1 VFEEKSMNKNGIR
14 VAVILGSVRP
24 DNYTARAAALVID
37 ELRSREIH
45 VDVIDPRAITLPLP
59 GTGTSPDAEAMQQTV
74 RDATALVMCTPEY
87 HGGLSSV
94 IKLMIENMGFP
105 SAMSGK
111 PAALLGVAAGRIG
124 AIKSL
129 EMLRSICSHV
139 GCHVLPAPVSVA
151 RVQEKFD
158 DDGSVLDPAVEK
170 SVRSLAT
177 NILDYLDRHVCPLIT
192 LEAMVREV
200 APA

>member
-1 VFEEKSMNKNGIR
+1 MSI
-14 VAVILGSVRP
+14 
-24 DNYTARAAALVID
+24 
-37 ELRSREIH
+37 
-45 VDVIDPRAITLPLP
+45 PLP
-59 GTGTSPDAEAMQQTV
+59 GTGTSPDTERMQETV
-74 RDATALVMCTPEY
+74 RDAAALIVCTPEY

-151 RVQEKFD
+151 HVQEKFD
-158 DDGSVLDPAVEK
+158 EDGRVLDPAVEK

-177 NILDYLDRHVCPLIT
+177 NLLDYLDRHVCPLIT
-192 LEAMVREV
+192 LEAMVRE
-200 APA
+200 ATPA